1 MTTALFDIISG
12 ISGDMTI
19 GALLDAG
26 ADFDC
31 LKQEVAKLNLQGFEL
46 ELSYVKR
53 SEINAVKFDVRIHQQ
68 PQHHTHYTDI
78 VKLISSSG
86 LSGRVKANS
95 LKIFETIAV
104 AEAKIHNIPIE
115 QIHFHEVGAIDSI
128 VDIVGVC
135 VCLENLGIEEVY
147 TTPVKLGGG
156 VINTQHGVM
165 PNPAPATVEIL
176 KEYPV
181 EFTNINYELTTPT
194 GAAIVKTFA
203 RPYSPSPGQ
212 GAGGWTSPL
221 PKGMGMRIQKIGYG
235 SGTFEINESPNI
247 LRVIIGETASL
258 SFAEG
263 LGEELFQIETN
274 IDDMNPQVYP
284 YVMGKL
290 FEAGVRDVYY
300 HDVTMKKGRPGIL
313 LSVLTDAQVLERAL
327 EIIYSETTTIG
338 VRINKIDRHRLQ
350 REVKEFETSFGKIH
364 AKVVSRD
371 SYTRIVP
378 EFEDCKRIAMEMN
391 KPVNIV
397 FEKLMGE
404 LNK

>member
-78 VKLISSSG
+78 VKLISESSV
-86 LSGRVKANS
+86 SERVKENS
-95 LKIFETIAV
+95 LKIFETIAA

-135 VCLENLGIEEVY
+135 ICIENLGVEEVY
-147 TTPVKLGGG
+147 TTPVKLGRGM
-156 VINTQHGVM
+156 IKTQHGLM
-165 PNPAPATVEIL
+165 PNPAPATLEIL
-176 KEYPV
+176 KDYPV
-181 EFTNINYELTTPT
+181 EFTNINHELTTPT
-194 GAAIVKTFA
+194 GAAIVK
-203 RPYSPSPGQ
+203 SLS
-212 GAGGWTSPL
+212 
-221 PKGMGMRIQKIGYG
+221 KGVYDEIALTNVKKIGYG

-258 SFAEG
+258 SFVEE